1 MTRHVW
7 PTRRCQPPCSSSLLT
22 LHPASGGRG
31 VIAWKSKKWQ
41 RGDETAWQ
49 TLYATFRL
57 KTHDSPLFLLLRTQY
72 GHAFQIPREANQRPF
87 TGNLLQA
94 AQGELVKAQYG
105 FDDAE
110 HGFDGL
116 RAQGIERPASF
127 CFGSVFETRWS

>member
-1 MTRHVW
+1 
-7 PTRRCQPPCSSSLLT
+7 
-22 LHPASGGRG
+22 
-31 VIAWKSKKWQ
+31 
-41 RGDETAWQ
+41 
-49 TLYATFRL
+49 
-57 KTHDSPLFLLLRTQY
+57 LFLLLRTQY

-116 RAQGIERPASF
+116 LAQGIERPASF
-127 CFGSVFETRWS
+127 CFGSVFETRWF